1 MSIFAGLFGGGG
13 GIAHGGAGGSA
24 AIPPVPVTADSPA
37 DLVANAKAAA
47 AAAAGD
53 PISSSLDGLKSFW
66 DTPKDAEGKPLVAPV
81 DPTSTDIF
89 NFDPAKITASAKTLD
104 FTKGLDPALVSQA
117 LGGDSAA
124 FMAVINHATQTAFAA
139 ATVNT
144 GKMINKSHVDN
155 NDRVRSTLPSAIKR
169 VQLDQTTT
177 INPVLQHEAAQP
189 LVTAL
194 KQMAFAKDPNANPA
208 DVTKQVEALLMGL
221 GSAMAASTPD
231 AIAARQVVKPGE
243 QDWSTF
249 L

>member
-1 MSIFAGLFGGGG
+1 MSIFSGLFGGAG
-13 GIAHGGAGGSA
+13 GISHGGAGGTA
-24 AIPPVPVTADSPA
+24 AIPPIPVTADNPA

-47 AAAAGD
+47 ATAAGD
-53 PISSSLDGLKSFW
+53 PISSSLDGFKSFW
-66 DTPKDAEGKPLVAPV
+66 DTPKGEDGKPLVPKP

-89 NFDPAKITASAKTLD
+89 NFDPAKITASSKKLD
-104 FTKGLDPALVSQA
+104 FTQGLDPALVSQA

-155 NDRVRSTLPSAIKR
+155 NDRVRSTLPSAIKQ
-169 VQLDQTTT
+169 VQLSQTATV
-177 INPVLQHEAAQP
+177 NPVLQHEAAQP

-194 KQMAFAKDPNANPA
+194 KQMAFAKDPNADPA
-208 DVTKQVEALLMGL
+208 DVAKSVEALLMGL

-231 AIAARQVVKPGE
+231 AIAARSVVKPGE
-243 QDWSTF
+243 QDWSNF